1 MVLPFELYGPM
12 GLFQKLPSYT
22 RSGVLRLLHFAAEQ
36 IVADSADVNMGS
48 NVTSLLYFD
57 LLTIRRKSYY
67 SD

>member
-22 RSGVLRLLHFAAEQ
+22 RSGVLRAAEQ

-57 LLTIRRKSYY
+57 LLTIRRKWYC

>member
-22 RSGVLRLLHFAAEQ
+22 RSGVLHFAAEQ